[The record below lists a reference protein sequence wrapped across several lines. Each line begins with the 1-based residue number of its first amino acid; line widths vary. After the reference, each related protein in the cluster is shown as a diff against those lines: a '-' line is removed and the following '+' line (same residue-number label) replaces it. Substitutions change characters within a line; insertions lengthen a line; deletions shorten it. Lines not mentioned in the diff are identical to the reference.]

1 MTAVTQQQ
9 FPRLIASRSDS
20 TGQLLR
26 RHTTTPRPKT
36 HWVHSTDGHGKAR
49 QDGEGVDVKSCRLPG
64 ELASGSS
71 QRAPTSPCRER

>member
-1 MTAVTQQQ
+1 MTAVTQKQ

-20 TGQLLR
+20 AGQLLR
-26 RHTTTPRPKT
+26 RHTIPRPKT
-36 HWVHSTDGHGKAR
+36 HWVHLTDGHGKAR
-49 QDGEGVDVKSCRLPG
+49 EDGEGVDVKSCRLAG